1 MSGHGD
7 VLIDHVLGLH
17 WDGLSVQA
25 QAAARSFLHDTL
37 AVGIA
42 GCNAAGSKAVHALAT
57 RWSGQV
63 SSGCGVLG
71 RPGARATAPYA
82 AFVNAFQ
89 IHSQEFDCVHE
100 RAVAHPLATVVAALL
115 AQAQQG
121 PSVAGADFLA
131 AMVGGVDVVAAL
143 GVAATTPLKFFRPAT
158 CGIFGATAAL
168 CRMRG
173 LGRREGIKA
182 FGHALA
188 FASGTMQAHVEGK
201 PTLALQVAAAAR
213 SAVEAVD
220 LAAAGI
226 EAPTAAIDGPYGYLP
241 LFEDG
246 HDIRLAL
253 ANLAGPPAITQLS
266 WKPFPSGRAAHGG
279 IVAIQTLMRD
289 TGLSAATLERL
300 TYRAPPLI
308 ARLVGRPASVS
319 MGVAHARLCLPYLG
333 AVTLLRGTVR
343 LEDFSPARRSDTQ
356 VHALAERITVT
367 DDGNTDPSAFGPASA
382 ELTLRDGRRVV
393 LAVERQFGSPEWPLS
408 PEQQSDKAREC
419 LAFGGMP
426 DAHAALADA
435 VRTLDRSRDAAL
447 SLGCVFGEE
456 DR

>member
-1 MSGHGD
+1 M
-7 VLIDHVLGLH
+7 DHVLGLH
-17 WDGLSVQA
+17 WSGLSLQA
-25 QAAARSFLHDTL
+25 QAAALSFLHDTL

-42 GCNAAGSKAVHALAT
+42 GCNAAGSQAVHALAT
-57 RWSGQV
+57 HWSGQV
-63 SSGCGVLG
+63 SAGCGVLG

-121 PSVAGADFLA
+121 PAVAGADFLA

-168 CRMRG
+168 CRLRG
-173 LGRREGIKA
+173 LGRRESINA

-220 LAAAGI
+220 LAAAGLD
-226 EAPTAAIDGPYGYLP
+226 APTAAIDGPYGYFR

-246 HDIRLAL
+246 HDVGLAL
-253 ANLAGPPAITQLS
+253 ASLAGPPAITQLS

-279 IVAIQTLMRD
+279 IVAIQTLMREH
-289 TGLSAATLERL
+289 GLSAGSMESLA
-300 TYRAPPLI
+300 YRAPPLI
-308 ARLVGRPASVS
+308 ARLVGRPASVT
-319 MGVAHARLCLPYLG
+319 MGAAHARLCLPYLG

-343 LEDFSPARRSDTQ
+343 LEDFSPARLSDTQ
-356 VHALAERITVT
+356 VHALAARITVS
-367 DDGNTDPSAFGPASA
+367 DDGNPDPAAFGPASV
-382 ELTLRDGRRVV
+382 ELGLRDGRRVM

-408 PEQQSDKAREC
+408 PEQQSEKVRGC
-419 LAFGGMP
+419 LEFGGMAG
-426 DAHAALADA
+426 AHVALADA
-435 VRTLDRSRDAAL
+435 VRTLDQSRDAAL
-447 SLGCVFGEE
+447 TLACVFGGE